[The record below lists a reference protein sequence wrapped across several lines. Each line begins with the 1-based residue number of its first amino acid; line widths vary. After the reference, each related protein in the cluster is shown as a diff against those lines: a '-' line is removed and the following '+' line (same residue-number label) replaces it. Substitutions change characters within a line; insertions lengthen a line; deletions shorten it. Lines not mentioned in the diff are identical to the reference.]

1 MTSTGAARHHL
12 RWMFHSTAMVADYD
26 LAVRNLGTLVG
37 LTVLEYGEST
47 EPGIGRRGGMAWVG
61 DNAIEVGQPIVEG
74 GAARFVSR
82 FGGGMHSVALQ
93 VEDLDAT
100 IAHLEAHGV
109 RIAARPWAEMCFS
122 DPRDTGG
129 VFLQWSTFE
138 LADDPRF
145 GATIHP
151 PASPVLAPSTHHA
164 FVGALVEDPATCAGR
179 LATLLGTAV
188 TFEHAGAAPGRPVAG
203 VALGDCTLALYRL
216 DEAADTSLWGRAYQ
230 RACTH
235 LLGLRVEDLAAAAAA
250 TAAAG
255 VAALRADD
263 DLVVLDPAATGG
275 VQVALTGSLLPGD
288 PRPRPR
294 IRPGP

>member
-1 MTSTGAARHHL
+1 MTEVGRHHV
-12 RWMFHSTAMVADYD
+12 RWLFHSTAMVADYD

-37 LTVLEYGEST
+37 LTVLEYSEST

-93 VEDLDAT
+93 VEDLEAT

-109 RIAARPWAEMCFS
+109 RIAARPRPEMCFS

-145 GATIHP
+145 GATVP
-151 PASPVLAPSTHHA
+151 APASPVLAPATHHA
-164 FVGALVEDPATCAGR
+164 FVGALVEDPAAWAER
-179 LATLLGTAV
+179 FATLLGTAV
-188 TFEHAGAAPGRPVAG
+188 TFEARNTRARSAGGGCGAGRLHPRALPAGRGRGPMRVGAQLRAG
-203 VALGDCTLALYRL
+203 V
-216 DEAADTSLWGRAYQ
+216 
-230 RACTH
+230 H
-235 LLGLRVEDLAAAAAA
+235 PPV
-250 TAAAG
+250 G
-255 VAALRADD
+255 VAREG
-263 DLVVLDPAATGG
+263 PGG
-275 VQVALTGSLLPGD
+275 RGRRDGRGRGGR
-288 PRPRPR
+288 RPR
-294 IRPGP
+294 

>member
-1 MTSTGAARHHL
+1 MTMTGGGRHHV
-12 RWMFHSTAMVADYD
+12 RWLFHSTAMVADYD

-61 DNAIEVGQPIVEG
+61 DNALEVGQPIVEG

-93 VEDLDAT
+93 VEDLEAT
-100 IAHLEAHGV
+100 IAHLGAHGV
-109 RIAARPWAEMCFS
+109 RIAARPRPEMCFS

-138 LADDPRF
+138 LPDDPRF
-145 GATIHP
+145 GGAVPP
-151 PASPVLAPSTHHA
+151 PASPVLAPATYHA
-164 FVGALVEDPATCAGR
+164 FVGALVEDPAECAGR
-179 LATLLGTAV
+179 LATLLGTSV

-216 DEAADTSLWGRAYQ
+216 DEAANASLWGRAYE

-235 LLGLRVEDLAAAAAA
+235 LLGLRVEDLATAAAA
-250 TAAAG
+250 TSAAG
-255 VAALRADD
+255 VAALRADA

-275 VQVALTGSLLPGD
+275 IQVALTGSLLPGD
-288 PRPRPR
+288 PRL
-294 IRPGP
+294 